1 MPTSRAASVPRF
13 FEGPARDGCGRR
25 PKRAWNGRRYRLFLK
40 GVRGAAWAW
49 RPASRPPKSA
59 SGTPRCRRTAH
70 AYRIRCIRRPRG
82 RKSRREKL
90 FGAMKPG
97 SNSKR
102 SRGRGNPRRPNNGP
116 RTQVFE
122 SNGPD
127 TRIRGTV
134 NQVLEKYLALAR
146 DASSSGDYVSA
157 ENYFQHAEHYYR
169 ILSANGGSHGGLQ
182 RFPGQPGQGPAPQP
196 QRPSGEQGRPQG
208 QPQQQGPHGVS
219 QPQGGNGSSVPVA
232 APGSGETDSDPS
244 DPTPVSS

>member
-1 MPTSRAASVPRF
+1 MC
-13 FEGPARDGCGRR
+13 EARPELGGR
-25 PKRAWNGRRYRLFLK
+25 PLD
-40 GVRGAAWAW
+40 
-49 RPASRPPKSA
+49 PPKALPERQDAGARHMRIAQSA
-59 SGTPRCRRTAH
+59 FAG
-70 AYRIRCIRRPRG
+70 RG
-82 RKSRREKL
+82 GAFHGETKL

-157 ENYFQHAEHYYR
+157 ENYFQHAEHYFR
-169 ILSANGGSHGGLQ
+169 ILSANGGAHGGLQ
-182 RFPGQPGQGPAPQP
+182 RIPGQPGQGPAPQHAQHP
-196 QRPSGEQGRPQG
+196 QHPQQRQPGEQGRPQG
-208 QPQQQGPHGVS
+208 QPQHQPQHQPQAGHGAG
-219 QPQGGNGSSVPVA
+219 QPQGGNGSSTPAA
-232 APGSGETDSDPS
+232 APEDEEADFEASG
-244 DPTPVSS
+244 PTTVSG